1 MHQEGM
7 LTIRDFLINLKY
19 MFQMRL
25 KEITLY
31 QLKKVNILQVMED
44 VVEFSIERTNVR
56 RVKLKFIDVNE
67 NCASLNEISF
77 YKTDELA
84 DKIGK
89 ALFNNKL

>member
-1 MHQEGM
+1 
-7 LTIRDFLINLKY
+7 
-19 MFQMRL
+19 
-25 KEITLY
+25 
-31 QLKKVNILQVMED
+31 MED